1 MGVKNMSNQQNKE
14 LRNYTFKGR
23 VLLVYLM
30 NAPNAFLGGVVISN
44 PKTEELFGR
53 TFLIG
58 DVPSTSNDWAAGS
71 RIGIA
76 FDQVSHFLE
85 FSDENEYLEKSSIA
99 GGQDTGRS
107 LKA

>member
-1 MGVKNMSNQQNKE
+1 MSSQQNNESK
-14 LRNYTFKGR
+14 NYVFKGR

-30 NAPNAFLGGVVISN
+30 NAPDAFAGGVAISN

-58 DVPSTSNDWAAGS
+58 DIPSTSSDWAAGS

-76 FDQVSHFLE
+76 FDQVTHFVE

-99 GGQDTGRS
+99 
-107 LKA
+107 